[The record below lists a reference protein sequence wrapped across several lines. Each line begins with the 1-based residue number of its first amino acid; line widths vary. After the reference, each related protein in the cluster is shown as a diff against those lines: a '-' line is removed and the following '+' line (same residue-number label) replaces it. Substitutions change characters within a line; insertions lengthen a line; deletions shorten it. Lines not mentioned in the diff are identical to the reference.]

1 VRTRKENR
9 PKLPLRF
16 FFFGLRFFL
25 FLLFVRFF
33 HGRLEIANAFSE
45 AFPKRR
51 EFAGSEE
58 QKSNRYDQQPMQGRE
73 FPHNASMA
81 QRKIAEPAELP
92 VKSLGYAI
100 FGVKSLIQPTNLLFT
115 AKAATAAP

>member
-1 VRTRKENR
+1 
-9 PKLPLRF
+9 
-16 FFFGLRFFL
+16 
-25 FLLFVRFF
+25 
-33 HGRLEIANAFSE
+33 
-45 AFPKRR
+45 
-51 EFAGSEE
+51 
-58 QKSNRYDQQPMQGRE
+58 
-73 FPHNASMA
+73 MA